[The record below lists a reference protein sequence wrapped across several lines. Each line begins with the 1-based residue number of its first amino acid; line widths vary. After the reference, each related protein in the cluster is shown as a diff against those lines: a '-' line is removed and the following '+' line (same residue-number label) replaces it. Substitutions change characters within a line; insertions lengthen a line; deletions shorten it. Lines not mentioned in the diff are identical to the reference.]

1 MPKIEDTIDVQ
12 VPVQQ
17 AYNQWTQFED
27 FPKFMEGI
35 QSVQQL
41 DDTHVQWV
49 AEIRG
54 ESRQWTTE
62 ITEQRPDEKIAWK
75 TIEGEVKND
84 GVVTFEPMGDA
95 QTRVNVQMDVE
106 SDSTAENVAGDLLGV
121 VKSQVRGDLERFK
134 QLIENRGEET
144 GAWRGEV
151 QETKQGAI
159 RCAPASSHWGPAA
172 ALARKALSEGGLVDA
187 CTCDR
192 SCNCRDRVRGER
204 WPCFLLATAVH
215 STRPVLSR
223 PRPPATAELIPARP
237 VVAVISM
244 FLPRVFRG
252 SGHSGSASWLTDT
265 GVDFPPSRKQL

>member
-1 MPKIEDTIDVQ
+1 MPKIEDTIEVQ
-12 VPVQQ
+12 VPIRQ

-62 ITEQRPDEKIAWK
+62 ITEQRPDEKVAWK

-95 QTRVNVQMDVE
+95 QTRVNVQMDVKG
-106 SDSTAENVAGDLLGV
+106 DSTAENIAGDLLGV

-134 QLIENRGEET
+134 QLIENRDEET
-144 GAWRGEV
+144 GSWRGEV
-151 QETKQGAI
+151 REGET
-159 RCAPASSHWGPAA
+159 
-172 ALARKALSEGGLVDA
+172 
-187 CTCDR
+187 T
-192 SCNCRDRVRGER
+192 
-204 WPCFLLATAVH
+204 
-215 STRPVLSR
+215 
-223 PRPPATAELIPARP
+223 
-237 VVAVISM
+237 
-244 FLPRVFRG
+244 
-252 SGHSGSASWLTDT
+252 
-265 GVDFPPSRKQL
+265 

>member
-1 MPKIEDTIDVQ
+1 MPKIEDTIEVQ

-54 ESRQWTTE
+54 ENRQWTTE
-62 ITEQRPDEKIAWK
+62 ITEQRPDEKVAWK

-106 SDSTAENVAGDLLGV
+106 GDSTAENVAGDLLGV
-121 VKSQVRGDLERFK
+121 VKSQVRGELERFK
-134 QLIENRGEET
+134 QLIENGDGET
-144 GAWRGEV
+144 GAWRGDVREG
-151 QETKQGAI
+151 ET
-159 RCAPASSHWGPAA
+159 
-172 ALARKALSEGGLVDA
+172 
-187 CTCDR
+187 T
-192 SCNCRDRVRGER
+192 
-204 WPCFLLATAVH
+204 
-215 STRPVLSR
+215 
-223 PRPPATAELIPARP
+223 
-237 VVAVISM
+237 
-244 FLPRVFRG
+244 
-252 SGHSGSASWLTDT
+252 
-265 GVDFPPSRKQL
+265 

>member
-1 MPKIEDTIDVQ
+1 MPKIEDTIEVQ

-27 FPKFMEGI
+27 FPKFMNGI

-62 ITEQRPDEKIAWK
+62 ITEQQPDEKVAWK

-106 SDSTAENVAGDLLGV
+106 GDSTAENVAGDLLGV
-121 VKSQVRGDLERFK
+121 VKKQVHGDLERFK
-134 QLIENRGEET
+134 QLIENRDEET

-151 QETKQGAI
+151 EESKTK
-159 RCAPASSHWGPAA
+159 
-172 ALARKALSEGGLVDA
+172 
-187 CTCDR
+187 
-192 SCNCRDRVRGER
+192 
-204 WPCFLLATAVH
+204 
-215 STRPVLSR
+215 
-223 PRPPATAELIPARP
+223 
-237 VVAVISM
+237 
-244 FLPRVFRG
+244 
-252 SGHSGSASWLTDT
+252 
-265 GVDFPPSRKQL
+265 

>member
-1 MPKIEDTIDVQ
+1 MPKIEDTIEVQ

-27 FPKFMEGI
+27 FPKFMNGI

-62 ITEQRPDEKIAWK
+62 ITEQQPDEKVAWK
-75 TIEGEVKND
+75 TIEGEVRND

-106 SDSTAENVAGDLLGV
+106 GDSTAENVAGDLLGV
-121 VKSQVRGDLERFK
+121 VKKQVHGDLERFK
-134 QLIENRGEET
+134 QLIESRDEET

-151 QETKQGAI
+151 EESKTK
-159 RCAPASSHWGPAA
+159 
-172 ALARKALSEGGLVDA
+172 
-187 CTCDR
+187 
-192 SCNCRDRVRGER
+192 
-204 WPCFLLATAVH
+204 
-215 STRPVLSR
+215 
-223 PRPPATAELIPARP
+223 
-237 VVAVISM
+237 
-244 FLPRVFRG
+244 
-252 SGHSGSASWLTDT
+252 
-265 GVDFPPSRKQL
+265 

>member
-151 QETKQGAI
+151 QETK
-159 RCAPASSHWGPAA
+159 
-172 ALARKALSEGGLVDA
+172 
-187 CTCDR
+187 
-192 SCNCRDRVRGER
+192 
-204 WPCFLLATAVH
+204 
-215 STRPVLSR
+215 
-223 PRPPATAELIPARP
+223 
-237 VVAVISM
+237 
-244 FLPRVFRG
+244 
-252 SGHSGSASWLTDT
+252 
-265 GVDFPPSRKQL
+265 

>member
-1 MPKIEDTIDVQ
+1 MPKVQDSIEVQ

-41 DDTHVQWV
+41 DDTHVHWV

-54 ESRQWTTE
+54 ESREWTTE
-62 ITEQRPDEKIAWK
+62 ITEQRPDEKVAWK

-95 QTRVNVQMDVE
+95 QTRVSVQMDVE
-106 SDSTAENVAGDLLGV
+106 GDSTAENVAGDLLGV
-121 VKSQVRGDLERFK
+121 VKRQVHGDLERFK

-151 QETKQGAI
+151 QETK
-159 RCAPASSHWGPAA
+159 
-172 ALARKALSEGGLVDA
+172 
-187 CTCDR
+187 
-192 SCNCRDRVRGER
+192 
-204 WPCFLLATAVH
+204 
-215 STRPVLSR
+215 
-223 PRPPATAELIPARP
+223 
-237 VVAVISM
+237 
-244 FLPRVFRG
+244 
-252 SGHSGSASWLTDT
+252 
-265 GVDFPPSRKQL
+265 